1 MYNTYIGLLSRRKEN
16 MATEQLKKSSQF
28 ASQFN
33 KLSEAYE
40 KRYPRLMNALKNE
53 SILSKHGTVN
63 EANIAQLG
71 AMIDKTRTYLKYK
84 NEQGTVS
91 DLGLAAK
98 FAIDLVTVG
107 YTGAAPALMANIQQL
122 RSQKGYV
129 WYEATKAETNAGNVT
144 KGQALDNALAKP
156 DVYARNYG
164 VPVTNEKIGE
174 TDGSATLVLNGV
186 LTRVPIRPRSVTVN
200 VNALEGGYPITGTDS
215 YGNGDGYGNGL
226 TFKVDYQTGNLA
238 ITFTGTTPPE
248 SGKQVYV
255 TYDFEAENPSAIP
268 EINIDLQTKPVEAQ
282 VCALQAEV
290 GLLKQYEMQSVLGI
304 DAATRTA
311 QKLAEEL
318 NREISTKLVDLAE
331 QGANAGKAATWVK
344 NPNYQVGLDVQH
356 QQSLDYAIV
365 DMDGE
370 IFDRADRGNV
380 TTLVGSRKG
389 VLEPYKIIPLKDR
402 TDTPAQQGTSLV
414 GTYGNKPLIRAA
426 SLEDADPTNP
436 NVIGKL
442 LGIYRGAYPWDAGLV
457 IGVHMPIISI
467 KDIPN
472 AEKILLTKQGIAT
485 WAAFTKISDA
495 FFAKCNILNNEG
507 TEPTT

>member
-1 MYNTYIGLLSRRKEN
+1 
-16 MATEQLKKSSQF
+16 MANEQKKKSSQF
-28 ASQFN
+28 ASQFH

-40 KRYPRLMNALKNE
+40 KRYPRLTEALKKE
-53 SILSKHGTVN
+53 SLLAKHSVVN

-107 YTGAAPALMANIQQL
+107 YTGTPPALMANIQQL

-129 WYEATKAETNAGNVT
+129 WYEATKAETTAGNVT

-156 DVYARNYG
+156 DVYARNFG
-164 VPVTNEKIGE
+164 VPVTNEKVGQ
-174 TDGSATLVLNGV
+174 TDGQSTLTLNAA
-186 LTRVPIRPRSVTVN
+186 LKRVPVRPRSVTVN
-200 VNALEGGYPITGTDS
+200 VDALEGGYPITGTDS
-215 YGNGDGYGNGL
+215 YGNGEGYGNGL
-226 TFKVDYQTGNLA
+226 AFTVDYTTGNLKL
-238 ITFTGTTPPE
+238 TFTGTAAPE
-248 SGKQVYV
+248 TGKAVYV

-268 EINIDLQTKPVEAQ
+268 EINIDLQTKAVDAQ

-331 QGANAGKAATWVK
+331 EGASAGKVTTWVK
-344 NPNYQVGLDVQH
+344 NSNYQVGLEVQH

-365 DMDGE
+365 DMEGE
-370 IFDRADRGNV
+370 IFNRADRGNV
-380 TTLVGSRKG
+380 TTLVGSRTG
-389 VLEPYKIIPLKDR
+389 VMEPYKIIPAKDR
-402 TDTPAQQGTSLV
+402 TDTPAQQGTSLI

-426 SLEDADPTNP
+426 SLNDTDADDT

-467 KDIPN
+467 KDVPN
-472 AEKILLTKQGIAT
+472 ADKILMTKQGIAT
-485 WAAFTKISDA
+485 WAAFTKVSDA
-495 FFAKCNILNNEG
+495 FFAKCNILDKEKAAEG
-507 TEPTT
+507 TDGGGP